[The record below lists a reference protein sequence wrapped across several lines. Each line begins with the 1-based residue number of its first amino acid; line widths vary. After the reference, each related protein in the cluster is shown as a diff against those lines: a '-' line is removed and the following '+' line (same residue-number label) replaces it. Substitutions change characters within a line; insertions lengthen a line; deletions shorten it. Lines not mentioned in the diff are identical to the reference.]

1 MSSAARGV
9 VVWMSGCCSVR
20 NCSAGRSVLSRP
32 ALGGARWVLRLRGQ
46 PLDSEGEAPEGEVS
60 DGPGG
65 PAGGSCHKG
74 RRRCRHK
81 MLWLECPPRLPGHK
95 MSENYT
101 RVIPPLSTT
110 CFRLFGRTGL
120 PAGPGADRVGAA
132 GGADGGC
139 PPGRAVLRRER
150 QVERASKGSRSR
162 SRPASRERQNVSHRS
177 VVHAAAVYPGSN
189 LRTAPCGAIGEQPC
203 ELPVDC
209 RWTTGVVLHSRPQV
223 ARERGLRRT
232 L

>member
-9 VVWMSGCCSVR
+9 GVGVGVLLGPELQCWSVSAGPWVLVRECGRDLHVVLPDGCCGSGG
-20 NCSAGRSVLSRP
+20 SRSTRKV
-32 ALGGARWVLRLRGQ
+32 GC
-46 PLDSEGEAPEGEVS
+46 
-60 DGPGG
+60 G
-65 PAGGSCHKG
+65 PAGGSSHEG
-74 RRRCRHK
+74 RRGRRHK

-110 CFRLFGRTGL
+110 CFRLSRSSRPPG
-120 PAGPGADRVGAA
+120 GPGSRPGGCCGCGAVGALPEE
-132 GGADGGC
+132 GGAAARTS
-139 PPGRAVLRRER
+139 GRASLEGPPLKEPSCQPRTSER
-150 QVERASKGSRSR
+150 QPPFRRSR
-162 SRPASRERQNVSHRS
+162 RS
-177 VVHAAAVYPGSN
+177 GVPGSN

-209 RWTTGVVLHSRPQV
+209 RWTTGVVLHSYPQA
-223 ARERGLRRT
+223 ARERRPRGT